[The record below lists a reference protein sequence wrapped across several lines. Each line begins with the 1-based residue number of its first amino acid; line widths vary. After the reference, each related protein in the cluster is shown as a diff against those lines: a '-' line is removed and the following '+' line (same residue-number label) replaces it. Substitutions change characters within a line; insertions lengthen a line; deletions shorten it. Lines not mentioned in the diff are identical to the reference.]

1 MDEAFDWIELTSGEW
16 LKGTF
21 RYMYNDSV
29 EFDSDKLGVLTIDW
43 SDIKEVRFGGP
54 MGVRLDNRT
63 VHRGRVT
70 LDDGEMHFT
79 ETGETVKRDKVVSI
93 APVAHD
99 EWDRWELNAK
109 IGADYQ
115 TGNTN
120 ETSYTGAIE
129 LARRTATTRLK
140 LSYIG
145 NYSETDD
152 VESANN
158 HRVSS
163 SFDYFFDERI
173 FVRPFDGEYYRDPFQ
188 NLNMQLTLGAGIGY
202 KLVDTKKMDWE
213 IQIGPAYQYTVFS
226 TVQPGEDSEAQS
238 PAALFTTTFDADIT
252 DDLTYKLNYQATLT
266 NRASGLLTQHLVTS
280 LEYEITTIFDVFIM
294 LQVDRVEDPMAK
306 ADGSVPSKNDVT
318 LSLGL
323 GVDI

>member
-1 MDEAFDWIELTSGEW
+1 
-16 LKGTF
+16 
-21 RYMYNDSV
+21 
-29 EFDSDKLGVLTIDW
+29 
-43 SDIKEVRFGGP
+43 
-54 MGVRLDNRT
+54 
-63 VHRGRVT
+63 
-70 LDDGEMHFT
+70 MHFT